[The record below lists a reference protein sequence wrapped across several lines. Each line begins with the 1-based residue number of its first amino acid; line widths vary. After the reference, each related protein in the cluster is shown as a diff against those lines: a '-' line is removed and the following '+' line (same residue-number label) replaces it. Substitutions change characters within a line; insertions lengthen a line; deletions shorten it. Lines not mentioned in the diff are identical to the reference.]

1 MMKSKINHWLTEWK
15 WKLIGF
21 FGKLLIDLLFL
32 STRNDAIGFEK
43 VKDVVY
49 SNKVIGAFWH
59 SRILLVSY
67 RFKGWNAAILVS
79 ASDDGEYVAR
89 VIKGQGHHPIRGST
103 NKGGLRAIA
112 GMIRE
117 LKKGRPGVV
126 IPDGPQGPRFK
137 VQPGV
142 ITLAKKTG
150 YAILPITYSA
160 KKMKIFNSW
169 DRFIFPYPFTTC
181 RLIYG
186 NLIYVPSDA
195 DRESEAA
202 CLKKLEAE
210 LRRITKEADSHFGHF
225 ID

>member
-1 MMKSKINHWLTEWK
+1 MKLNANHWLTEWK

-59 SRILLVSY
+59 SRILLISY
-67 RFKGWNAAILVS
+67 LFKGWNAAILVS

-89 VIKGQGHHPIRGST
+89 VIKRQGHQPIRGST
-103 NKGGLRAIA
+103 NKGGLRALA
-112 GMIRE
+112 RMIRE
-117 LKKGRPGVV
+117 LNQGRPGVV

-150 YAILPITYSA
+150 YAILPISYSA

-169 DRFIFPYPFTTC
+169 DRFLFPYPFTTC
-181 RLIYG
+181 RVIYG

-195 DRESEAA
+195 DKKAESNYQTQ
-202 CLKKLEAE
+202 LEAE
-210 LRRITKEADSHFGHF
+210 LRRITTNADNHFGHF

>member
-1 MMKSKINHWLTEWK
+1 MRSKIKKWLTEGK

-21 FGKLLIDLLFL
+21 FGKLIIDLLFL
-32 STRNDAIGFEK
+32 STRIENIGFEK

-59 SRILLVSY
+59 SRILLISY
-67 RFKGWNAAILVS
+67 MFKGWNAAILVS

-89 VIKGQGHHPIRGST
+89 VIKRQGHQPVRGST

-112 GMIRE
+112 TMIRE
-117 LKKGRPGVV
+117 LRQGKPGVV

-142 ITLAKKTG
+142 ITMAKKTG
-150 YAILPITYSA
+150 YAILPISYSA
-160 KKMKIFNSW
+160 KNMKIFNSW

-195 DRESEAA
+195 DKDTEADCQA
-202 CLKKLEAE
+202 KLEAE
-210 LRRITKEADSHFGHF
+210 LRRITRDVDSHFGHF